1 MACQYFVWD
10 KLMITIQKTG
20 NLVNVAIL
28 GEFTLA
34 DYKEFED
41 QVLFKYHF
49 EGKGNLLF
57 DWREMLSYTID
68 VAWEEIKFIREHAS
82 EFSKVAVITDNQW
95 QGWSAWVSNLFID
108 ADIRVFTDLAEAN
121 AWLEN

>member
-1 MACQYFVWD
+1 
-10 KLMITIQKTG
+10 MITIQKNG
-20 NLVNVAIL
+20 NLVSVAIF

-34 DYKEFED
+34 DYKEFES

-49 EGKGNLLF
+49 KGKGNLLL

-82 EFSKVAVITDNQW
+82 EFKKVAVITDNQW
-95 QGWSAWVSNLFID
+95 QSWSAWVSNLFID

-121 AWLEN
+121 AWLQN

>member
-1 MACQYFVWD
+1 
-10 KLMITIQKTG
+10 MITIQKTG

-49 EGKGNLLF
+49 DGKGSLLF

-121 AWLEN
+121 TWVEN

>member
-1 MACQYFVWD
+1 
-10 KLMITIQKTG
+10 MITIQKTG
-20 NLVNVAIL
+20 NLVTVAIF

-34 DYKEFED
+34 DYKEFEE

-49 EGKGNLLF
+49 DDKGDLLL

-82 EFSKVAVITDNQW
+82 EFNRVAVVTNNQW
-95 QGWSAWVSNLFID
+95 QVWGAWVANLFID
-108 ADIRVFTDLAEAN
+108 ADIRVFSDSEEAN
-121 AWLEN
+121 AWVAT

>member
-1 MACQYFVWD
+1 
-10 KLMITIQKTG
+10 MITIQKTG
-20 NLVNVAIL
+20 NLVTVAIF

-34 DYKEFED
+34 DYKEFEE

-49 EGKGNLLF
+49 DGKGNLLL

-82 EFSKVAVITDNQW
+82 EFNRVAVVTNNQW
-95 QGWSAWVSNLFID
+95 QVWSAWVANLFID
-108 ADIRVFTDLAEAN
+108 ADIRVFSDSEEAN
-121 AWLEN
+121 AWVAT